1 MTIFHITTEADWS
14 TARADGEYRLST
26 RGRRLD
32 EQGFIHCS
40 DAHQVERIANAVY
53 GDFDGSLVVLEID
66 EERLGAEV
74 RYENLEGGAE
84 VFPHIYGPLPVPA
97 VVRATTLR
105 KDFADRWSFDVE
117 DSDVTNPFVGPVV
130 ARRYADARP
139 YLHDAA
145 VEMLRAERLSVDRAI
160 DVACGTGLSTRAL
173 EGIAKVVVGVDASF
187 DMVEHASAGPGRF
200 VVGAAERLP
209 FEDRCFDVATV
220 GSAIHWFGA
229 AAAGELRRVLDV
241 GGVLLVYA
249 VAFTAEMESAPDFGT
264 WLGATSN
271 QRYPSVRRHALPDLA
286 QHRFRHGWH
295 RVVRREIAM
304 TLDEL
309 VAYLMTHSERI
320 AAVEQGLETEAEQR
334 EFLRNGIATFY
345 SGERTRAL
353 TFEVAADLFTAV

>member
-1 MTIFHITTEADWS
+1 MTIYHITTKADWS
-14 TARADGEYRLST
+14 SAQADGEYRLST

-40 DAHQVERIANAVY
+40 DAHQVERIANTVY
-53 GDFDGSLVVLEID
+53 DDFDGSLVVLEID
-66 EERLGAEV
+66 EERLGTEV

-117 DSDVTNPFVGPVV
+117 DSDVTNPFVGRMV

-145 VEMLRAERLSVDRAI
+145 VEMLRAERPSVDRAI

-220 GSAIHWFGA
+220 GSAIHWFGS

-241 GGVLLVYA
+241 GGVLLVYV
-249 VAFTAEMESAPDFGT
+249 VAFTAEMESAPDFSA
-264 WLGATSN
+264 WLAATSN

-286 QHRFRHGWH
+286 RHGFDHGWH
-295 RVVRREIAM
+295 RVVRCEIAM
-304 TLDEL
+304 TLDGL

-320 AAVEQGLETEAEQR
+320 AAVEQGLETEEEQR
-334 EFLRNGIATFY
+334 RFLHTGIARFY
-345 SGERTRAL
+345 GDERTRTL
-353 TFEVAADLFTAV
+353 TFEVAVDLFTAV

>member
-1 MTIFHITTEADWS
+1 MTIYHITTEADWS
-14 TARADGEYRLST
+14 SAQADGEYRLST

-40 DAHQVERIANAVY
+40 AAHQVERIANHVY
-53 GDFDGSLVVLEID
+53 ADFDGSLVVLEID
-66 EERLGAEV
+66 EERLGTEV

-84 VFPHIYGPLPVPA
+84 VFPHIDGPLPVPA

-105 KDFADRWSFDVE
+105 KDFADRWSFDIE
-117 DSDVTNPFVGPVV
+117 DDAVTNPFVGPVV

-139 YLHDAA
+139 FLHDTAI
-145 VEMLRAERLSVDRAI
+145 EMLRAERPPVDRAI

-173 EGIAKVVVGVDASF
+173 EGFARLAVGVDASF
-187 DMVEHASAGPGRF
+187 DMVEQASAGPGRF

-209 FEDRCFDVATV
+209 FEDRCFEAATV
-220 GSAIHWFGA
+220 GSAIHWFGS

-241 GGVLLVYA
+241 GGVLLVYV

-264 WLGATSN
+264 WLAAASN
-271 QRYPSVRRHALPDLA
+271 ERYPSVRRHALPDLT
-286 QHRFRHGWH
+286 QHAFRHGWH
-295 RVVRREIAM
+295 GVVRREIAM